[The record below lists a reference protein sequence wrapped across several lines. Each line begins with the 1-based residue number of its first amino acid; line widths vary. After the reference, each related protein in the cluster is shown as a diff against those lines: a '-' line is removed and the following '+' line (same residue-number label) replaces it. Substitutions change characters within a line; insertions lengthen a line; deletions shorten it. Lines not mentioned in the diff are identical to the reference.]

1 IMNNNIKI
9 NVLDLGDFY
18 RVDVKEN
25 KETTISTGMLIG
37 IILGFIFFVVVGVI
51 LLVIWVT
58 GLDKNSIDVSFN
70 LKKSD
75 WLNQLNKQ
83 LQLNNLGSNTDY
95 IKHVIIQ
102 KIELM
107 N

>member
-1 IMNNNIKI
+1 MNNNIKI
-9 NVLDLGDFY
+9 NVLDLDDFY

-25 KETTISTGMLIG
+25 KETTISNGMLIG
-37 IILGFIFFVVVGVI
+37 MILGFIFFVIVGVI
-51 LLVIWVT
+51 LLIVWVRE
-58 GLDKNSIDVSFN
+58 LDKNSIDVSFN